1 MEIRKIDENDVLID
15 TLIKL
20 SVDWENEHNTEG
32 YISNSKDTFKNTEI
46 YVVLIDDEAIGY
58 LYGYFRKS
66 PVSNSVQKIN
76 DRIFE
81 IEELYIVPK
90 YRNMGYGKKLY
101 KYVEEGVK
109 DKVDLILLSTATKDY
124 KRILHFY
131 IDELDMTF
139 WNARLYKR
147 KN

>member
-1 MEIRKIDENDVLID
+1 MEIRKIDENNILID

-32 YISNSKDTFKNTEI
+32 YISNSKDTFKNTET
-46 YVVLIDDEAIGY
+46 YVALIDDEVIGY

-66 PVSNSVQKIN
+66 PVSNSVQKID

-90 YRNMGYGKKLY
+90 YRDMGYGKELY
-101 KYVEEGVK
+101 KYVEEDIK

>member
-1 MEIRKIDENDVLID
+1 MEIRKIDENDILID

-32 YISNSKDTFKNTEI
+32 YISNSKDTFRNTEI
-46 YVVLIDDEAIGY
+46 YVALIDDEVIGY

-90 YRNMGYGKKLY
+90 YRNIGYGKKLY
-101 KYVEEGVK
+101 KYIEEDIK

>member
-46 YVVLIDDEAIGY
+46 YVVLIDDEVIGY

-66 PVSNSVQKIN
+66 PVSNSVQKID

-101 KYVEEGVK
+101 KYVEEEVK

>member
-1 MEIRKIDENDVLID
+1 MEIRKIDENDTLID
-15 TLIKL
+15 TLVKL

-46 YVVLIDDEAIGY
+46 YVALIDDEVIGY
-58 LYGYFRKS
+58 LYGYFRSS
-66 PVSNSVQKIN
+66 PVGNSVQKIN